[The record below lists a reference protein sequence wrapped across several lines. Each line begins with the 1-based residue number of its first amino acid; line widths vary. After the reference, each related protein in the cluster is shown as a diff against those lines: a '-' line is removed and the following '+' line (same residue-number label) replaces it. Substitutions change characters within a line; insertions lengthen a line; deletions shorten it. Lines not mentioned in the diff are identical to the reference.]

1 MRPRARARARVR
13 VRVRV
18 RVLTLTLTLTA
29 SRSKAAGGADR
40 PLEPWE
46 KELLAKVE
54 AADKPPAV
62 PTK

>member
-1 MRPRARARARVR
+1 M
-13 VRVRV
+13 VRV
-18 RVLTLTLTLTA
+18 RVLILSLTLTLLTA

-54 AADKPPAV
+54 AADKPPAA
-62 PTK
+62 PAK